1 MSQNQINAAIYSINP
16 VTSLPYP
23 SQYMQVADG
32 QGNRVWQDVFVT
44 ISTQAGPGAGSIG
57 YLPSSFLRVYGAAS
71 SLSTVVATSY
81 STLSTMIGEGGIP
94 GSITTYQL
102 QSTVS
107 WVQDTA
113 QYVSSGQLVSTMT
126 PFFNGSLSFM
136 SNIQS
141 TVNGL
146 GSARYISSASFQST
160 SVGGYRNDLST
171 MVGLGTFGYV
181 SSLSLQS
188 TVQHLGQAS
197 YISSLAL
204 TSTVTGL
211 LYPGTSPGGSLGV
224 VVTGSSDPP
233 FQNFA
238 TLTGQYLTNARYLS
252 QSNAPSFGVVI
263 GTDLPST
270 TLGLI
275 SSLGSYRYVS
285 TATLLSTS
293 AGIQAAKQ
301 NIFIDRA
308 GNMNITNS
316 QVYISSVGAIT
327 FLSSFVES
335 SILYKGGNGLTGGT
349 VSNNSNISFST
360 VNLQFDAFSSFIVAS
375 SKITVEVFP
384 TFQFDT
390 LTTGSIASRVYQ
402 MSTCIQYGTTT
413 LPLLQHTTLV
423 AGTTA
428 QSGYSNFFQQP
439 IKFTI
444 PGASIV
450 ANYAHPYVLYHTVL
464 GGLSYQTN
472 VGFFSQ
478 DVNTFFASTNSY
490 FLTVQN
496 LSF

>member
-16 VTSLPYP
+16 VTSVPYP
-23 SQYMQVADG
+23 AEYMQVADG
-32 QGNRVWQDVFVT
+32 QGNRVWQDVFTT

-71 SLSTVVATSY
+71 SLSTIIATSY
-81 STLSTMIGEGGIP
+81 STLSTMIGAGGIP

-102 QSTVS
+102 QSTVT
-107 WVQDTA
+107 WVQNTA
-113 QYVSSGQLVSTMT
+113 EYVSSGQLVSSMT

-146 GSARYISSASFQST
+146 GSAKYISSAAFQST
-160 SVGGYRNDLST
+160 SVGGYKNDLST
-171 MVGLGTFGYV
+171 MIGLGTYGYI

-188 TVQHLGQAS
+188 TVQNLGQAS

-233 FQNFA
+233 FQNFN
-238 TLTGQYLTNARYLS
+238 TIVGQYLTNANYISRT
-252 QSNAPSFGVVI
+252 NAPTYGVVI

-275 SSLGSYRYVS
+275 SSLGLYGYVS
-285 TATLLSTS
+285 TGTLLSTS

-301 NIFIDRA
+301 NIYIDRA
-308 GNMNITNS
+308 GNMNVTNS
-316 QVYISSVGAIT
+316 QVFISSVGAIT

-335 SILYKGGNGLTGGT
+335 SILYKGGNGLIGGT
-349 VSNNSNISFST
+349 VSNNSNICFST

-390 LTTGSIASRVYQ
+390 LTTGSIASHTYQ

-413 LPLLQHTTLV
+413 LPILQHTTLV

-428 QSGYSNFFQQP
+428 HDGYSNFFQQP

-450 ANYAHPYVLYHTVL
+450 ANYTNPYVLYHTVL

-472 VGFFSQ
+472 VGFRSQ
-478 DVNTFFASTNSY
+478 SVNTFFASTNSY